1 MCIRGQAARARE
13 PTFRQ
18 FCYIGLTQI
27 SRLVFINFLIADLS
41 DLWKIN
47 CCSPPPLPY
56 ILRYNCFRCVRR
68 AQDRLRKQQP
78 KDASWA
84 GQTSLTTICTK
95 AENSRVRADCWQFA
109 LPPPYVCTVRVGGRS
124 VYKLRDFGLID
135 DRN

>member
-1 MCIRGQAARARE
+1 MTSHI
-13 PTFRQ
+13 
-18 FCYIGLTQI
+18 TQI
-27 SRLVFINFLIADLS
+27 SRLVYEFFIAHLS
-41 DLWKIN
+41 ELRKISY
-47 CCSPPPLPY
+47 CSPPPTH
-56 ILRYNCFRCVRR
+56 INCLGVRR

-109 LPPPYVCTVRVGGRS
+109 LPPPPYVCTVRVGGRS